1 MAVEI
6 TCVADLKCGVG
17 EGVFWDEATQAL
29 WFVDIP
35 AGRLYRMAGGKPEHG
50 KPELGAPEHWD
61 MGEPLGCLALDR
73 AGNPV
78 VALKHDIARLD
89 LATGAQ
95 TRIACPEPERGENRF
110 NDGAVDRQGR
120 FWAGTMKMGP
130 PPERTGAFYRIDAD
144 HKVTRFFDGT
154 YTTNGMA
161 FSPDGRTMY
170 LSDSNPEVRTI
181 WACDYDTDTGTPSNK
196 RVFFDTRQVAGR
208 PDGATVDADGCYW
221 MAGVGGWQ
229 LVRITP
235 QGAIDRIIAMPCEK
249 PSRPWFGGPRL
260 DVLYVTSIGAAPT
273 PGTEA
278 RQPQAGGLYAVHG
291 LGVTGLAQPRFA
303 G

>member
-1 MAVEI
+1 MPVEI
-6 TCVADLKCGVG
+6 ECVADLRTGVG
-17 EGVFWDEATQAL
+17 EGVFWDDGGQAL

-35 AGRLYRMAGGKPEHG
+35 AGRLFRLKQGH
-50 KPELGAPEHWD
+50 LTHWD
-61 MGEPLGCLALDR
+61 FNEPLGCLAIDR
-73 AGNPV
+73 DAHPV
-78 VALKHDIARLD
+78 LALKSGITRVDLD
-89 LATGAQ
+89 KGTRTLLAN
-95 TRIACPEPERGENRF
+95 PEADRPGNRF

-120 FWAGTMKMGP
+120 FWAGTMKLEG
-130 PPERTGAFYRIDAD
+130 PPERTGAFYRLDAD
-144 HKVTRFFDGT
+144 LKTARYFDQT
-154 YTTNGMA
+154 FTTNGMA

-170 LSDSNPEVRTI
+170 LSDSNPDVRTI
-181 WACDYDTDTGTPSNK
+181 WACDYDIATGTPGER
-196 RVFFDTRQVAGR
+196 RVFFDTRAVAGR

-235 QGAIDRIIAMPCEK
+235 AGNIDRIIDMPVER

-260 DVLYVTSIGAAPT
+260 DILYVTSIAGNQT

-278 RQPQAGGLYAVHG
+278 RQPQAGGLFAVHG
-291 LGVTGLAQPRFA
+291 LGIQGLAQPRFC

>member
-1 MAVEI
+1 MPVEI
-6 TCVADLKCGVG
+6 DCVADLKCEVG
-17 EGVFWDEATQAL
+17 EGLFWDDEARQL

-35 AGRLYRMAGGKPEHG
+35 RGRLYGLKD
-50 KPELGAPEHWD
+50 GALTHLD
-61 MGEPLGCLALDR
+61 VGEPLGCLAIDR
-73 AGNPV
+73 AGHPV
-78 VALKHDIARLD
+78 LAMQSDIVRLD
-89 LATGAQ
+89 PATGQRTLLA
-95 TRIACPEPERGENRF
+95 RPEPARVQNRF

-120 FWAGTMKMGP
+120 FWAGTMKMGA
-130 PPERTGAFYRIDAD
+130 PPERTGAFYRLDAD
-144 HKVTRFFDGT
+144 LTVTRYFDGT
-154 YTTNGMA
+154 FTTNGMA

-181 WACDYDTDTGTPSNK
+181 WACDYDPDSGTPTNR

-235 QGAIDRIIAMPCEK
+235 AGMIDRIVEMPCER

-260 DVLYVTSIGAAPT
+260 DVLYVTSIGAGLT
-273 PGTEA
+273 PGTEQ
-278 RQPQAGGLYAVHG
+278 RQPNAGGLFAVHG
-291 LGVTGLAQPRFA
+291 LGVQGLAQPRFA

>member
-6 TCVADLKCGVG
+6 ESVADIRCDVG
-17 EGVFWDEATQAL
+17 EGVFWDEASAAL

-35 AGRLYRMAGGKPEHG
+35 AGRLYRLKDGTLDHR
-50 KPELGAPEHWD
+50 D
-61 MGEPLGCLALDR
+61 FGEPIGCAALDA

-78 VALKHDIARLD
+78 VALKHDIARID
-89 LATGAQ
+89 WATGAR
-95 TRIACPEPERGENRF
+95 TRIARPETDRPGNRF

-120 FWAGTMKMGP
+120 FWAGTMKMDQ
-130 PPERTGAFYRIDAD
+130 PPERTGAFYRLDAD
-144 HKVTRFFDGT
+144 HRVSAFWDGT
-154 YTTNGMA
+154 FTTNGMA

-170 LSDSNPEVRTI
+170 LSDSNPAVRTI
-181 WACDYDTDTGTPSNK
+181 WSCAYDPDTGTPGER

-221 MAGVGGWQ
+221 MAGVSGWQ
-229 LVRITP
+229 MVRITP
-235 QGAIDRIIAMPCEK
+235 AGVIDRIIAMPCEK

-260 DVLYVTSIGAAPT
+260 DTLYVTSIGVGLT
-273 PGTEA
+273 PGTED
-278 RQPQAGGLYAVHG
+278 RQPQAGGLFAIHG
-291 LGVTGLAQPRFA
+291 LGITGLAQPRFA

>member
-6 TCVADLKCGVG
+6 TCVADLTCGVG
-17 EGVFWDEATQAL
+17 EGVFWDQATQAL

-35 AGRLYRMAGGKPEHG
+35 AGRLYRLASGT
-50 KPELGAPEHWD
+50 LDHWD
-61 MGEPLGCLALDR
+61 FGEPLGCLALDR
-73 AGNPV
+73 SGNPV
-78 VALKHDIARLD
+78 LALTHDIVRVD
-89 LATGAQ
+89 LASGAR
-95 TRIACPEPERGENRF
+95 TLLARPEPDRANRF

-120 FWAGTMKMGP
+120 FWAGTMKLGP
-130 PPERTGAFYRIDAD
+130 PPARTGAFYRLDAD
-144 HKVTRFFDGT
+144 HMVTRFWDGT
-154 YTTNGMA
+154 FTTNGMA

-181 WACDYDTDTGTPSNK
+181 WACDYDTDSGMPTNK

-235 QGAIDRIIAMPCEK
+235 AGIVDRIIDMPCEK

-260 DVLYVTSIGAAPT
+260 DILYVTSIGAGLT
-273 PGTEA
+273 PGTEQ
-278 RQPQAGGLYAVHG
+278 RQPQAGGLFAIHG
-291 LGVTGLAQPRFA
+291 LGITGLAQPRFA